1 MNRILLITLVVIFLF
16 SCVEST
22 GKYIQKATVE
32 QFCKEIISD
41 KTIQLIDVRTPEEF
55 EEGHIE
61 NATLIDIQNEEEFL
75 SNTKELNKKQPVYVY
90 CRTGRRSN
98 IAAQHLANNGF
109 RNIVDLQG
117 GIVVWNAQN
126 HNCK

>member
-1 MNRILLITLVVIFLF
+1 MNRILLITLVIIFLS

-32 QFCKEIISD
+32 QFCNEIISD

-98 IAAQHLANNGF
+98 IAAKHLANNGF

-117 GIVVWNAQN
+117 GIIVWNAQN

>member
-1 MNRILLITLVVIFLF
+1 MNRILLITLVVIFLS

-22 GKYIQKATVE
+22 EKYIKIATVE
-32 QFCKEIISD
+32 QFCKELISD